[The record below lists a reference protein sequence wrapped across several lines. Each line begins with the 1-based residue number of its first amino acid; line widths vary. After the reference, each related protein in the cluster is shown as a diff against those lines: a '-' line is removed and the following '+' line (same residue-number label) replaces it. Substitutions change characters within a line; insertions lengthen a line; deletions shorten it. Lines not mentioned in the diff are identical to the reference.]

1 MAFESLSEKL
11 NEAFK
16 KLRGKGRLTES
27 DVREAMR
34 EVRMALLEADVSF
47 KVVKQ
52 FTKSVTEK
60 AVGADVLEALNP
72 AQMVIKIVNQELCDL
87 MGGQNQKLN
96 IGSKSPSVVM
106 LVGLQGAGKTTNG
119 AKLAA
124 YMRKQGKRPLLAAC
138 DIYRPAAIKQ
148 LETVG
153 AQLDIP
159 VFQMGQTNPVD
170 IAKAAIEH
178 AKKHGNDLVFLDTAG
193 RLHIDEALMDEL
205 KNIKAAV
212 EPAEI
217 LLVVDA
223 MTGQDAVNA
232 ANAFDEA
239 LGITGV
245 MLTKLDGDARGG
257 AALSIT
263 AATGKPIK
271 FIGVGEKLDM
281 IEPFHP
287 DRMASR
293 ILGMGDVLTLIEKA
307 EQSFDEKKALEAAE
321 KLRANRFTLSDYLDQ
336 MGQLKNMGDLDS
348 ILGMIPGLD
357 AKALK
362 GAKIDDK
369 AMARQEAI
377 ILSMTRAERENP
389 SILNSSRKK
398 RIAAGSGTSVVDVNR
413 LLKQFEA
420 MQQMT
425 KQFSG
430 KNMKKLQKKMGRMGG
445 MGGFPGMGGGFPG
458 F

>member
-11 NEAFK
+11 NAAFK
-16 KLRGKGRLTES
+16 KLRGKGRLTPA
-27 DVREAMR
+27 DIKEAMR
-34 EVRMALLEADVSF
+34 EVRMALLEADVSY
-47 KVVKQ
+47 KVVKD
-52 FTKSVTEK
+52 FTKTVTER
-60 AVGADVLEALNP
+60 ASGTEVLEALSP
-72 AQMVIKIVNQELCDL
+72 AQMVIKIVNEELCRL
-87 MGGQNQKLN
+87 MGSENQKLN
-96 IGSKSPSVVM
+96 YGSRSPSVVM

-119 AKLAA
+119 AKLAD
-124 YMRKQGKRPLLAAC
+124 YIRKQGKRPLLVAC

-153 AQLDIP
+153 AQLNIP

-178 AKKHGNDLVFLDTAG
+178 AKRHGNDVVFLDTAG

-205 KNIKAAV
+205 KNIRDAV
-212 EPAEI
+212 EPSEI

-232 ANAFDEA
+232 ASAFDEA
-239 LGITGV
+239 LGVTGV
-245 MLTKLDGDARGG
+245 MLSKLDGDARGG
-257 AALSIT
+257 AALSIR

-321 KLRANRFTLSDYLDQ
+321 KLRANRFSLSDYLEQ
-336 MGQLKNMGDLDS
+336 MAQLKNMGDLQE
-348 ILGMIPGLD
+348 LAGMIPGLD

-362 GAKIDDK
+362 GAKMDDK
-369 AMARQEAI
+369 MLAHQEAI
-377 ILSMTRAERENP
+377 ILSMTQSERDNP
-389 SILNSSRKK
+389 SMLNSSRKK

-413 LLKQFEA
+413 LIKQFEA
-420 MQQMT
+420 MQQMM

-430 KNMKKLQKKMGRMGG
+430 KNMKKLQKKMGKG
-445 MGGFPGMGGGFPG
+445 GGFPGMPGMPGGFG